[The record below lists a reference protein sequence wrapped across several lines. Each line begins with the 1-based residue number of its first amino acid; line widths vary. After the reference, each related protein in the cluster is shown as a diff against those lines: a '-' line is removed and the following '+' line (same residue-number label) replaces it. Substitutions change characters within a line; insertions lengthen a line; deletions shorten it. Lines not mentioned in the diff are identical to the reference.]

1 MDAPWIPSG
10 FICYIRSISFIT
22 YIRLIYVVLPFPT
35 SWIPSASICYT
46 ISISTTSICS
56 ICFPVPWISTDSI
69 YFYDFLRS
77 YLTSVQSVSFFL
89 SFHSLLHGF
98 HQTPS
103 ITQTR
108 ANQLF
113 MKYIEIPWNIF
124 GDTFTRV
131 VQIISRFLNEA
142 NASSMPHLPRNLILM
157 ILLLCRAILS
167 WWEMR

>member
-69 YFYDFLRS
+69 YFYDLQRFINHSFTISSLS
-77 YLTSVQSVSFFL
+77 LDEVQKLIRYVYFVCVLLSKTERGKRKREEQSFVDATVRHAFPDRRRIGL
-89 SFHSLLHGF
+89 S
-98 HQTPS
+98 
-103 ITQTR
+103 
-108 ANQLF
+108 
-113 MKYIEIPWNIF
+113 
-124 GDTFTRV
+124 
-131 VQIISRFLNEA
+131 
-142 NASSMPHLPRNLILM
+142 
-157 ILLLCRAILS
+157 LS
-167 WWEMR
+167 